1 MQRIVLP
8 YRQTPFEAVSESPLD
23 LQKARAG
30 LRRGLSVGSLTSVV
44 VVLVCIATASIVW
57 VTYSSSH
64 HRAEANRQV
73 LDAVASADLLN
84 LVPEFLADL
93 NAGLNARR
101 AALVMAQ
108 SEDQR
113 VASTSLQLSLAIS
126 GISVTLVLLAGYATF
141 RSIVRPLE
149 KTRLA

>member
-73 LDAVASADLLN
+73 LAENEAISLYQDARVAAY
-84 LVPEFLADL
+84 
-93 NAGLNARR
+93 NAGAGVAAFLPLREPKYAADVR
-101 AALVMAQ
+101 AARLRID
-108 SEDQR
+108 S
-113 VASTSLQLSLAIS
+113 SLQALSQA
-126 GISVTLVLLAGYATF
+126 AKNDDM
-141 RSIVRPLE
+141 P
-149 KTRLA
+149 